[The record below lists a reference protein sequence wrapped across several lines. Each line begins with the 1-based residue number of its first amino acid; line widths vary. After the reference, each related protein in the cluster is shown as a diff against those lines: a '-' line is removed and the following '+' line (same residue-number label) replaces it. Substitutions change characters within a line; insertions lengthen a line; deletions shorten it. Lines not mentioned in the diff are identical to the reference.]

1 VIFKNKYEEGGN
13 MARRKKQEP
22 EIPIHV
28 LEDQAMSE
36 LSDRM
41 HKILME
47 YPEDHHEELRKQL
60 EYKAGQ
66 EIHEDYVKSYPAW
79 ARVYGPKPAKVKSV
93 QFKGIQGNV
102 GLDIEAKKYD

>member
-1 VIFKNKYEEGGN
+1 MPRK
-13 MARRKKQEP
+13 KKQEP

-28 LEDQAMSE
+28 LEQQATDELNDKMSQIYT
-36 LSDRM
+36 DF
-41 HKILME
+41 
-47 YPEDHHEELRKQL
+47 PEDEHDKLRDKL
-60 EYKAGQ
+60 YYKAGKD
-66 EIHEDYVKSYPAW
+66 IHEEYVKLYPAW